1 MVGSGRERMFDLAGL
16 RVEKVFILGDRVQV
30 HARSA
35 APDGRCPQCG
45 RPSRRVHSRYHRR
58 VADLPAQ
65 GRAVEVNIAVRRFRC
80 PHDDC
85 PRWIFA
91 ERLER
96 LQGSFAKLHPSLQG
110 AALALCLFTVDLL
123 GPEGVAAFI
132 YFQF

>member
-91 ERLER
+91 ERLDPRAAASRARRTGR
-96 LQGSFAKLHPSLQG
+96 LDGVVHHLG
-110 AALALCLFTVDLL
+110 MALGGRPAQTLARRLML
-123 GPEGVAAFI
+123 P
-132 YFQF
+132 